1 MESDVKIDISGRM
14 EQENARRVQHEEQLA
29 EKRLK
34 LDYDDLK
41 TGDTGAAER
50 WEELLARGRGVTTE
64 ELRQGVREKYTR
76 EK

>member
-1 MESDVKIDISGRM
+1 M

-34 LDYDDLK
+34 LDYEDLE
-41 TGDTGAAER
+41 TGDTGAGER

-64 ELRQGVREKYTR
+64 ELRQGVSARKYVQR
-76 EK
+76 GN

>member
-1 MESDVKIDISGRM
+1 MESDVTIDISGRM

-29 EKRLK
+29 EMRLK

-50 WEELLARGRGVTTE
+50 WEELLARGRGVTME
-64 ELRQGVREKYTR
+64 ELRQAVSVGKYLH
-76 EK
+76 

>member
-1 MESDVKIDISGRM
+1 M

-34 LDYDDLK
+34 LDYEDLK

-50 WEELLARGRGVTTE
+50 WEELLTRGREVNTE
-64 ELRQGVREKYTR
+64 ELRQGVSGVREKYMR
-76 EK
+76 KIRVRQYIPDR

>member
-1 MESDVKIDISGRM
+1 M

-34 LDYDDLK
+34 LDYEDLD
-41 TGDTGAAER
+41 TGDTGAGER

-64 ELRQGVREKYTR
+64 ELRQGVSDKVCSGNTLCVAVS
-76 EK
+76 KPV